1 MDSRAEKNWKPA
13 GEEAHKASHLF
24 SVVNRC
30 IKQQAFLWERRQT
43 KHSQNTQRSSNR
55 DRMEHSICLP
65 GWMQQPEMRNHRKE
79 TLLRKTSLSLYIYIL
94 TSATCA
100 NLVYIYCFPL
110 FSIQMHTCKGT
121 TTIQA
126 TQVIGGAGGLFL
138 SQVVLAGFNLGPPL
152 TSESS
157 YIGSH
162 NVFPL
167 SEISLMIKQCISL
180 RCCYYWPIC
189 KQ

>member
-1 MDSRAEKNWKPA
+1 MDAAARNEKSQKGNTF
-13 GEEAHKASHLF
+13 EENL
-24 SVVNRC
+24 
-30 IKQQAFLWERRQT
+30 
-43 KHSQNTQRSSNR
+43 
-55 DRMEHSICLP
+55 
-65 GWMQQPEMRNHRKE
+65 
-79 TLLRKTSLSLYIYIL
+79 SLSIYIL
-94 TSATCA
+94 TSVTCA

-121 TTIQA
+121 TTSQA

-152 TSESS
+152 TSKSS

-162 NVFPL
+162 NILPL

-180 RCCYYWPIC
+180 RCCYYWPVYCLFTGHINMLLC
-189 KQ
+189 Y